1 MMEAYHL
8 NVSPGIRIWNIG
20 GNLRLQKKDG
30 TFLALQ
36 AVDYVFWT
44 EEVQRGLKKVNSD
57 LKTFPVSGK
66 ELWISGKV
74 DQKVREMFTKTG
86 WKIQENANDILFK
99 KKK

>member
-1 MMEAYHL
+1 
-8 NVSPGIRIWNIG
+8 
-20 GNLRLQKKDG
+20 
-30 TFLALQ
+30 
-36 AVDYVFWT
+36 VDYVFWT
-44 EEVQRGLKKVNSD
+44 EEVQRGLEKVNSD